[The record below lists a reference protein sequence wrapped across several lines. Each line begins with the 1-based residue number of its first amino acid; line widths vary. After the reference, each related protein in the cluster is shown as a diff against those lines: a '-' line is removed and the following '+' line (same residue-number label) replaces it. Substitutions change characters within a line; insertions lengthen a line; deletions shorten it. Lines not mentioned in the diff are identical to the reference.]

1 MDASSSNN
9 LVQRREKEHNAI
21 VSALKHVI
29 SGGTDHGSSTG
40 PIEYQDQQNILA
52 AAAAAAD
59 GNAGE
64 RSNVIYVSDSET
76 CLVCKLSTSQC
87 LGCVYFSEGTNDPG
101 GGGGGGDEDTTK
113 QKGKGKRRKNK
124 YRGVRQRPWGK
135 WAAEIRDP
143 AQGIRVWLGTFE
155 NAEDA
160 ARAYD
165 MKNIEFRGIRAIT
178 NFPPSDYQVQ
188 ETEQDNPNQTGEAS
202 NAAGEAS
209 GGR

>member
-1 MDASSSNN
+1 MDASSSSN
-9 LVQRREKEHNAI
+9 LVQRREHEHNAI

-52 AAAAAAD
+52 AADAD

-87 LGCVYFSEGTNDPG
+87 LGCVYFSEGTNDPGG

-178 NFPPSDYQVQ
+178 NFPLSDYQVQ

-209 GGR
+209 RGR

>member
-1 MDASSSNN
+1 MEASSSSN
-9 LVQRREKEHNAI
+9 LVQRREQEHNAI

-29 SGGTDHGSSTG
+29 SGGTDHGSTSG
-40 PIEYQDQQNILA
+40 PIEYQDQQNTL

-87 LGCVYFSEGTNDPG
+87 LGCVYFSGGANDQG
-101 GGGGGGDEDTTK
+101 GGGNEDTREK
-113 QKGKGKRRKNK
+113 KGKGKRRKNK
-124 YRGVRQRPWGK
+124 YRGVRQRPWGNMGGGDK
-135 WAAEIRDP
+135 GPGARDS
-143 AQGIRVWLGTFE
+143 
-155 NAEDA
+155 
-160 ARAYD
+160 
-165 MKNIEFRGIRAIT
+165 AIT
-178 NFPPSDYQVQ
+178 NFPLSDYQVQ

-202 NAAGEAS
+202 SAGGETS

>member
-1 MDASSSNN
+1 MEASSSNN
-9 LVQRREKEHNAI
+9 LVQRREQEHNAI

-29 SGGTDHGSSTG
+29 SGGTDHGGNTG
-40 PIEYQDQQNILA
+40 PIEYQDQQNILAA

-87 LGCVYFSEGTNDPG
+87 LGCVYFSGGANDQG
-101 GGGGGGDEDTTK
+101 GGGNKDTREK
-113 QKGKGKRRKNK
+113 KGKGKRRKNK

-135 WAAEIRDP
+135 WAAEIWDP
-143 AQGIRVWLGTFE
+143 AQGTRLWLGTFE

-178 NFPPSDYQVQ
+178 NFPLSDYQVQ

-202 NAAGEAS
+202 SAGGETS